1 MTGGIEN
8 QLTPIRDVSHRIAAG
23 AGTLGNLSDLRT
35 SLVEILERR
44 ERDPGIEAAAHDVY
58 EGAVAIVESGT
69 PPTHRQQRLLREAT
83 QRFEERLTQGGPPA
97 GSDATGSVQSPATE
111 AAQGGF
117 GAGSPGVAA
126 QPGTQGGPSAQT
138 GTK

>member
-1 MTGGIEN
+1 VWSHFNHTGDAVWWCARRGYNFQKRALNDQLMKDGIEN
-8 QLTPIRDVSHRIAAG
+8 QLTPIRDVSDRIAAG
-23 AGTLGNLSDLRT
+23 AGTLANLSDLRT

-83 QRFEERLTQGGPPA
+83 QRFEERLQTRWEEGATRPA
-97 GSDATGSVQSPATE
+97 S
-111 AAQGGF
+111 
-117 GAGSPGVAA
+117 
-126 QPGTQGGPSAQT
+126 
-138 GTK
+138 